1 MIEFEYIKDIVI
13 KNKFAILGFLFGI
26 ISIIGSVYY
35 VRLSTAQDSVFNETE
50 SSDVAVLNN
59 EEKEQ
64 VVKKS
69 INVDVKG
76 AVKKPG
82 VYAMDENSCVFDA
95 ITKAGGLN
103 SKGSTT
109 NLNLSRKL
117 KDEMVIYVFTKDE
130 IKKREAKNELICE
143 VPKCECEVVDKSF
156 CDTYVDNGNNSDS
169 SNNSNNSNNQSDSNK
184 NEDIKKVSLNK
195 GTKEDFLTLD
205 GIGESKALAII
216 AYREE
221 NGFFEKVE
229 DIMNVS
235 GIGEK
240 AFEKIKDKL
249 TL

>member
-26 ISIIGSVYY
+26 ISIIGSAYY
-35 VRLSTAQDSVFNETE
+35 VHASTIQESTNGNETSE
-50 SSDVAVLNN
+50 VAVVNN

-64 VVKKS
+64 IEKKS

-82 VYAMDENSCVFDA
+82 VYVMDENSCVFDA

-117 KDEMVIYVFTKDE
+117 KDEMVVYVFTKDE
-130 IKKREAKNELICE
+130 IKKREVKNELVCE

-156 CDTYVDNGNNSDS
+156 CDTYVDKDKKFDN
-169 SNNSNNSNNQSDSNK
+169 SNNSSNSNNQSDSNK
-184 NEDIKKVSLNK
+184 IEDIKKVSLNK

-216 AYREE
+216 TYREE
-221 NGFFEKVE
+221 NGLFEKIE

-240 AFEKIKDKL
+240 AFEKIKDNL